1 MPFIHGLVVLIVLLC
16 KVLLASEFFVYVNS
30 VNDLLHLLKP
40 STILEVGKAGLHLS
54 ALNLC
59 LFVHALV
66 VGRVPPDH
74 LVR

>member
-1 MPFIHGLVVLIVLLC
+1 MPFIHGLVVLIVLLR

-66 VGRVPPDH
+66 VGRVCSYH